1 MKEGEREGGGRV
13 FMLDCK
19 DGRHGSHEKG
29 DYVACL
35 AVWTDG
41 VGGWYKEEINQWK
54 EIYNSLG

>member
-41 VGGWYKEEINQWK
+41 VGGWGQRGDKSMERN
-54 EIYNSLG
+54 L